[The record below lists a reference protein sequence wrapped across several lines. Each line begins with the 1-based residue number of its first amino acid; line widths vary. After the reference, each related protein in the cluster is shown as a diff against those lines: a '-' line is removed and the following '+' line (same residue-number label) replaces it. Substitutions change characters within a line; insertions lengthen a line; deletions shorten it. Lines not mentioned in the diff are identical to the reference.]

1 VALLAVNAWLEGVDV
16 VLQEQKSAFAIA
28 RPPGH
33 HATRN
38 YGMGF
43 CIFSNAAIAAH
54 YALQQ
59 PGIDRV
65 AILDWDVHHGNGTE
79 AIVTHNPQIA
89 YCSLHEYPFY
99 PGTGKATERGKHNNI
114 LNIPLAAG
122 STLADYTPAFEQKI
136 LPFLQNFNPQLLI
149 ISAGY
154 DATHADHLAH
164 ICLKPID
171 YQLFTQYCLEISPH
185 LLLGLE
191 GGYNYEA
198 LSDSVVYTLQALIQ
212 T

>member
-1 VALLAVNAWLEGVDV
+1 MALLAVNAWLEGVDV
-16 VLQEQKSAFAIA
+16 VLNEKKSAFAMA

-59 PGIDRV
+59 PGVDRV

-79 AIVTHNPQIA
+79 AIVAADPRIA

-99 PGTGKATERGKHNNI
+99 PGTGKASDRGDHGNV
-114 LNIPLAAG
+114 LNIPVAAG
-122 STLADYTPAFEQKI
+122 STFADYVPAFEQQI
-136 LPFLQNFNPQLLI
+136 IPFLKTFNPQLLM

-154 DATHADHLAH
+154 DATKADHLAH
-164 ICLKPID
+164 VCLDPKD
-171 YQLFTQYCLEISPH
+171 YQRFTEYCLDISPQ

-198 LSDSVVYTLQALIQ
+198 LSDAIVYTLQALI